1 MSAPPPGAYPP
12 MRRRRAADAMPADAV
27 RARNAT
33 TKTAAQLAALPPK
46 KKGPPETTTLVTR
59 RSVWGESEAGRCASG
74 LHGKQGEP
82 RWGHK
87 PPDNAH
93 QRSKLRITAKWAT
106 AQCLANTRFFRFL
119 RRLAQPSNYKLL
131 PYVQFV
137 LTFCNDCTLSSDA
150 PSAPMLCRRDISAV
164 IRSRTLAT
172 STETATFVAP
182 EVSALKSPR

>member
-1 MSAPPPGAYPP
+1 MSASPGGAYPP
-12 MRRRRAADAMPADAV
+12 HVPPPRSGHYASRRRARQKRHAP
-27 RARNAT
+27 NSLT
-33 TKTAAQLAALPPK
+33 TRRPPSK
-46 KKGPPETTTLVTR
+46 KKGPPEMTALVTR
-59 RSVWGESEAGRCASG
+59 RSVWGECGRPVCLRPLWGS
-74 LHGKQGEP
+74 KGEL
-82 RWGHK
+82 RWATQH
-87 PPDNAH
+87 PDNAH
-93 QRSKLRITAKWAT
+93 LRSKTRITAKWAT

-119 RRLAQPSNYKLL
+119 RRLAQPSNYNLL

-137 LTFCNDCTLSSDA
+137 LTFCNDWTLSSDA

>member
-1 MSAPPPGAYPP
+1 MSAPPGGRTRPC
-12 MRRRRAADAMPADAV
+12 AA
-27 RARNAT
+27 
-33 TKTAAQLAALPPK
+33 AAQQTPCRPTQCAPEMPQPKQPRNSPSSPK
-46 KKGPPETTTLVTR
+46 KRKGRQKRRPSSQGGVCGERVKQTGVPPACMG
-59 RSVWGESEAGRCASG
+59 S
-74 LHGKQGEP
+74 KGEP
-82 RWGHK
+82 RRGHK
-87 PPDNAH
+87 HPDNAH

-119 RRLAQPSNYKLL
+119 RRLAQPSNYNLL
-131 PYVQFV
+131 PYVQFT
-137 LTFCNDCTLSSDA
+137 LTFCNDWTLSSDA

>member
-1 MSAPPPGAYPP
+1 

-33 TKTAAQLAALPPK
+33 TKTAAQLAALPQK
-46 KKGPPETTTLVTR
+46 RKGRQKRRPSSQGGVCGERVKRTGVPPACMG
-59 RSVWGESEAGRCASG
+59 S
-74 LHGKQGEP
+74 KGEP
-82 RWGHK
+82 RRGHK
-87 PPDNAH
+87 HPDNTH

-119 RRLAQPSNYKLL
+119 RRLAQPSNYNLL

-137 LTFCNDCTLSSDA
+137 LTFCNDWTLSSDA